1 MGFFEDRIKQKTELE
16 NEMFTE
22 SVLKL
27 SGVVTG
33 KTDWSNTGSERLQ
46 VISAI
51 EKIGRYLNVT
61 IPYSSSP
68 DLSIEWYLDQYLRPQ
83 GIMWRDVAL
92 KDSWYKNATGAMLGF
107 TLDDKPVALIPYG
120 TGSYQYTDPATG
132 HSVKINKETAS
143 LFKEKAILFYR
154 TLPLRK
160 IEKRDILDFI
170 KRSVSPR
177 EIMTL
182 VLASLLTMVLGMV
195 TPAMTKMLLS
205 SVVPARDMSMLIKIL
220 ILLIIVTGATF
231 IITIIKQLVLARIST
246 KVTVPLQAAFMMRIL
261 TAPSGEMKQYSAG
274 DLGSRIGNLYS
285 CLKLLVNMFFSMILT
300 AACSLICFIQMFR
313 YAPGPAWIALAVTAV
328 LIIVYVRVII
338 KQAET
343 SANRQ
348 SFQAEESGLTYSL
361 IEGMQKITLAG
372 AEKRAFSIW
381 ARVYRK
387 AVETLYDPPLLL
399 KIFNVLAP
407 VIMLAGTILMY
418 ITAFYSYTSPE
429 DFMAFSASYGLLTAS
444 FVQVSTSIIN
454 FSDAFPVFR
463 ILKPVM
469 DLTPETDGEK
479 EVVKQLKGNISLRNI
494 TFGYTD
500 DMPPVL
506 NDLNMD
512 IHAGEYVAIV
522 GTTGCGK
529 STIVRL
535 MLGFETPDHGEILYD
550 GKSLKNLDLTSLRR
564 KIGIVLQNGE
574 IFQGTIFSNIAI
586 SGDGISEED
595 AWEAAKIAG
604 IDEDIRRMPMKMNT
618 PLPDGG
624 RGVSGGQKQRLLIA
638 RAIASSPTVLIFDE
652 ATSALDNLTQEAVSD
667 SLGGMACTRIVIA
680 HRLSTIQ
687 GCDRIFCLDKG
698 HIAEEGTY
706 EELIQKDGLFAELIK
721 RQQI

>member
-1 MGFFEDRIKQKTELE
+1 M
-16 NEMFTE
+16 
-22 SVLKL
+22 
-27 SGVVTG
+27 
-33 KTDWSNTGSERLQ
+33 
-46 VISAI
+46 
-51 EKIGRYLNVT
+51 
-61 IPYSSSP
+61 
-68 DLSIEWYLDQYLRPQ
+68 
-83 GIMWRDVAL
+83 
-92 KDSWYKNATGAMLGF
+92 
-107 TLDDKPVALIPYG
+107 
-120 TGSYQYTDPATG
+120 
-132 HSVKINKETAS
+132 
-143 LFKEKAILFYR
+143 
-154 TLPLRK
+154 
-160 IEKRDILDFI
+160 
-170 KRSVSPR
+170 
-177 EIMTL
+177 
-182 VLASLLTMVLGMV
+182 
-195 TPAMTKMLLS
+195 
-205 SVVPARDMSMLIKIL
+205 
-220 ILLIIVTGATF
+220 
-231 IITIIKQLVLARIST
+231 
-246 KVTVPLQAAFMMRIL
+246 
-261 TAPSGEMKQYSAG
+261 
-274 DLGSRIGNLYS
+274 
-285 CLKLLVNMFFSMILT
+285 
-300 AACSLICFIQMFR
+300 
-313 YAPGPAWIALAVTAV
+313 AVTAV